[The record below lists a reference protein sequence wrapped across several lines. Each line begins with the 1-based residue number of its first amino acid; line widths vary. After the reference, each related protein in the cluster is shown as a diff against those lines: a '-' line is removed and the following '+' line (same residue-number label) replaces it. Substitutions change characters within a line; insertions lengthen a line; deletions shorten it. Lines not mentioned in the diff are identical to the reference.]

1 MKKCLIFIFLLINI
15 PSFSQDDQS
24 IDSLAV
30 QVLDRMAEFI
40 GGMNSVSFTANI
52 TQDVDGSKF
61 GLVKEFSR
69 NEVYMVGPD
78 KMHVQSIGTDG
89 HRGYWYNG
97 ESLVYYSFKE
107 NNYSVVD
114 APSDIISMM
123 DSINE
128 NFDIEFPA
136 ADIFYPGIVNTIIE
150 NFDHIDYLGEKMID
164 GKNCFHI
171 LASSETT
178 NLQLWISNDAFFLPE
193 RFLIIHKD
201 DQHKQY
207 EVNFLNWEINPVLP
221 VEMFSFEPPPKAKN
235 IAIMATK
242 TF

>member
-97 ESLVYYSFKE
+97 ESLVYYANGIQNYFLE
-107 NNYSVVD
+107 NKIDATAIEGVVVSSVVPD
-114 APSDIISMM
+114 L
-123 DSINE
+123 NE
-128 NFDIEFPA
+128 KFELVIQRLMN
-136 ADIFYPGIVNTIIE
+136 
-150 NFDHIDYLGEKMID
+150 
-164 GKNCFHI
+164 KNAI
-171 LASSETT
+171 
-178 NLQLWISNDAFFLPE
+178 
-193 RFLIIHKD
+193 
-201 DQHKQY
+201 
-207 EVNFLNWEINPVLP
+207 FLNIDNFPGLQV
-221 VEMFSFEPPPKAKN
+221 
-235 IAIMATK
+235 K
-242 TF
+242 TCLYPI